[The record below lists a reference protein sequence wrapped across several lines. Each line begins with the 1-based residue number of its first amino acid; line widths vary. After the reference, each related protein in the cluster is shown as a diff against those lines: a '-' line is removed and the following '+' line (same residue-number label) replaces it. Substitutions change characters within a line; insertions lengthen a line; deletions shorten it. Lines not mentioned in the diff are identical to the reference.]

1 MEGIITAI
9 IGGCCT
15 AIPTIIATLSSNK
28 KSTALTVY
36 RIEQLEKK
44 VEKHNSVMERTFKIE
59 EDIKHIE
66 EDINDLKREVK

>member
-1 MEGIITAI
+1 MDEIITAI

-28 KSTALTVY
+28 KSNALTVY

-59 EDIKHIE
+59 EDISE
-66 EDINDLKREVK
+66 LKSEVK